1 MAELPHVTTSW
12 TLIRQAVQG
21 QPEARDRFARLYEP
35 VVQAFLRRSL
45 VRLRATVRSFSHEL
59 DNVSQDVFLECFKP
73 QGALERLDRSRCSR
87 FRAYLFGVIANITRR
102 SQTRWARQRREHLA
116 DGPTLESQARQDS
129 ALSRTGEFAE
139 ARQLLA
145 EAVRRQADYAG
156 RLGDAAQK
164 RIELL
169 QLCFTDGLTLFQV
182 ARRWQTNVQE
192 VRREYKLATQ
202 EFKEALRETL
212 DRRYPGSPE
221 GARQAFRELLETLGC
236 HVPRERAGAVEG
248 VGQVGNLPPD
258 GRLETCPTGPTGA

>member
-21 QPEARDRFARLYEP
+21 RPEARDRFARLYEP

-45 VRLRATVRSFSHEL
+45 FRLGAAVRGLSHEL

-73 QGALERLDRSRCSR
+73 HGALERLDRGRCSR
-87 FRAYLFGVIANITRR
+87 FRAYLFGVVANVTRR
-102 SQTRWARQRREHLA
+102 NRARWSRQQREHLA
-116 DGPTLESQARQDS
+116 DGPTLESRAIQDS
-129 ALSRTGEFAE
+129 TASRTRECAE

-145 EAVRRQADYAG
+145 EAVQCQADRAG
-156 RLGDAAQK
+156 RQGPEAVK

-169 QLCFTDGLTLFQV
+169 QLCFNHGLTLFQI

-202 EFKEALRETL
+202 EFKEALREAL
-212 DRRYPGSPE
+212 ARRYRESPE
-221 GARQAFRELLETLGC
+221 ATGQAFRELLETLGC
-236 HVPRERAGAVEG
+236 RVPREGAAALEPPLARAGV
-248 VGQVGNLPPD
+248 
-258 GRLETCPTGPTGA
+258 